1 MIKRI
6 IVCICCLALLAVGPA
21 GCNSP
26 TNESPPLSP
35 TPDMQATP
43 TPTDS
48 GSNINAGEPT
58 PEPTKEVLKIAEF
71 RVYDGSGFINPNAD
85 KYLEMNSTDNKTEK
99 LNVPVYDHE
108 NLFFLYY
115 ESYEG
120 PSDDR
125 GDWVILLGTDYSYN
139 IIEMPVGATSLAR
152 ILTRVPEGAIRV
164 MPENDIGYVMYDT
177 DGGVRLYHFFEIDN
191 GKVNRSSRI
200 TGYAALMSE
209 KLSYSDYKGIK
220 KGDELRSLAS
230 IDPAMETYA
239 DYFYGPFLHDFDDDN
254 DLKSMLNG
262 RKEYGLP
269 VSTVS
274 ILSDGAL
281 KIGLDYIDGKF
292 VVDTIEFSENF
303 TLECYGGEICYR
315 IAPVD
320 YVE

>member
-6 IVCICCLALLAVGPA
+6 FVCICCLVLLAGSA

-26 TNESPPLSP
+26 TNESPAL
-35 TPDMQATP
+35 TP
-43 TPTDS
+43 TSDTPTQTES
-48 GSNINAGEPT
+48 GSNVNADEPT
-58 PEPTKEVLKIAEF
+58 PEPTKELLKIADFKE
-71 RVYDGSGFINPNAD
+71 YDASGFINPNAF
-85 KYLEMNSTDNKTEK
+85 KYLETNSTDNKAEK

-120 PSDDR
+120 PSGDR
-125 GDWVILLGTDYSYN
+125 GDWVIHLGADYSYN
-139 IIEMPVGATSLAR
+139 IIEMPVGVTPLAF
-152 ILTRVPEGAIRV
+152 ILTRVPEGAIRI
-164 MPENDIGYVMYDT
+164 MPENDNGYVMYDT
-177 DGGVRLYHFFEIDN
+177 NEGVRLYHFFEIYE
-191 GKVNRSSRI
+191 GKVHRSSRI
-200 TGYAALMSE
+200 TGYAALMSK

-220 KGDELRSLAS
+220 KGDELRSLAQ

-239 DYFYGPFLHDFDDDN
+239 DYFYGPFLHEFGDDT
-254 DLKSMLNG
+254 KPMLES
-262 RKEYGLP
+262 RKKHGTPL
-269 VSTVS
+269 STVS

-281 KIGLDYIDGKF
+281 KIGLDYVNGKF

-303 TLECYGGEICYR
+303 TLECYGGDICYR

>member
-1 MIKRI
+1 MTKRI
-6 IVCICCLALLAVGPA
+6 IVCIYCFALLVVCAVGCNAPA
-21 GCNSP
+21 
-26 TNESPPLSP
+26 NESPPLTP
-35 TPDMQATP
+35 TPDMQTTP
-43 TPTDS
+43 SQTAS
-48 GSNINAGEPT
+48 GGNVNADEPT
-58 PEPTKEVLKIAEF
+58 PEPTKEVLKIVEF
-71 RVYDGSGFINPNAD
+71 REYDISGFINPNAY
-85 KYLEMNSTDNKTEK
+85 KYLKTNSTDDKTEK

-108 NLFFLYY
+108 NLFFLC
-115 ESYEG
+115 ESYG
-120 PSDDR
+120 GTSDDR
-125 GDWVILLGTDYSYN
+125 VILLGNDYSYG
-139 IIEMPVGATSLAR
+139 IIEMPIGATSLAF

-164 MPENDIGYVMYDT
+164 MPENDVGYVMYDT
-177 DGGVRLYHFFEIDN
+177 DEGVRLYHFFEISE

-239 DYFYGPFLHDFDDDN
+239 DYFYGPYLHVFGDDV
-254 DLKSMLNG
+254 KPMLESN
-262 RKEYGLP
+262 KEHGLLL
-269 VSTVS
+269 STVS

-281 KIGLDYIDGKF
+281 KISLGYVNGKF

>member
-1 MIKRI
+1 MTKRI
-6 IVCICCLALLAVGPA
+6 IVCICCLALLAVGSA

-26 TNESPPLSP
+26 TNESPALTP
-35 TPDMQATP
+35 TPDLHAAP
-43 TPTDS
+43 TQTES
-48 GSNINAGEPT
+48 GSNVNAGEST
-58 PEPTKEVLKIAEF
+58 PEPTKEALKIAEF
-71 RVYDGSGFINPNAD
+71 REYNGSFINPEAVKYAD
-85 KYLEMNSTDNKTEK
+85 INSISNKTEK
-99 LNVPVYDHE
+99 LNVPIYDHD

-115 ESYEG
+115 EKYDGISG
-120 PSDDR
+120 DR
-125 GDWVILLGTDYSYN
+125 GDWVIHLGTDYSYN
-139 IIEMPVGATSLAR
+139 IIEMPVGTTSLAR
-152 ILTRVPEGAIRV
+152 ILTRVPEGAIRI

-177 DGGVRLYHFFEIDN
+177 NEGVRLYHFFEIYE
-191 GKVNRSSRI
+191 GKVHRSSRI

-209 KLSYSDYKGIK
+209 NLSYSDYKGIK

-239 DYFYGPFLHDFDDDN
+239 DYFYGPFLHEFGDDT
-254 DLKSMLNG
+254 KPMLESR
-262 RKEYGLP
+262 RKHGTPL
-269 VSTVS
+269 STVS

-281 KIGLDYIDGKF
+281 KIGLDYVNGKF

>member
-1 MIKRI
+1 MKRNLI
-6 IVCICCLALLAVGPA
+6 RCISWLILFSICLIA

-26 TNESPPLSP
+26 TSESPALTP
-35 TPDMQATP
+35 TPDIQATP
-43 TPTDS
+43 TQTAS
-48 GSNINAGEPT
+48 GSNVNAGEPT
-58 PEPTKEVLKIAEF
+58 PEPYEDVLLIKSMTEDTDF
-71 RVYDGSGFINPNAD
+71 NFAD
-85 KYLEMNSTDNKTEK
+85 KYVKQYPYLSKNQK
-99 LNVPVYDHE
+99 LNIPIYSHD

-115 ESYEG
+115 KNYDGISG
-120 PSDDR
+120 DQ
-125 GDWVILLGTDYSYN
+125 GDWVIHLGTDYSYN
-139 IIEMPVGATSLAR
+139 IIEMPVGTKSLAF
-152 ILTRVPEGAIRV
+152 ILTRAPEGAIRL
-164 MPENDIGYVMYDT
+164 MPENNIGYVMYDT
-177 DGGVRLYHFFEIDN
+177 DKEVRLYHFFELSE
-191 GKVNRSSRI
+191 GKAHGSSSI

-239 DYFYGPFLHDFDDDN
+239 DYFYGPFLHEFGN
-254 DLKSMLNG
+254 DVKPMLDS
-262 RKEYGLP
+262 RKEHGLP
-269 VSTVS
+269 LSTVS

-281 KIGLDYIDGKF
+281 KIGLDYVNGKF

>member
-6 IVCICCLALLAVGPA
+6 IVCICCLALLAVGSA

-26 TNESPPLSP
+26 TNESPAL
-35 TPDMQATP
+35 TP
-43 TPTDS
+43 TQTES
-48 GSNINAGEPT
+48 GSNVNAGEPA

-71 RVYDGSGFINPNAD
+71 REYDASGFINPDAY

-125 GDWVILLGTDYSYN
+125 GDWVIRLGTDYSYN
-139 IIEMPVGATSLAR
+139 IIEMPVGVTPLAF
-152 ILTRVPEGAIRV
+152 ILTRVPKGAIRV

-281 KIGLDYIDGKF
+281 KIGLDYVNGKF